1 MRYENFFGTIYIT
14 RNLEGEDMKNKNISY
29 LALGLCLGA
38 ALGLVFDN
46 LAIGVGA
53 GLAIGVGLDSRKNKN
68 K

>member
-1 MRYENFFGTIYIT
+1 
-14 RNLEGEDMKNKNISY
+14 MKNKNISY